1 MNRKRESS
9 IKTRVTTSRFPYVKT
24 IEQFDFSFQPSL
36 NEKEIARLGSLAF
49 IEEKGNVIF
58 LGPPGVG
65 KTHLAVGLG
74 VKACMTGY
82 RILFLT
88 VQKLLEELTIA
99 KREGNLLGKILTY
112 GRLHL
117 LFYQR
122 LKETYSFIEQI
133 RDIPPRRDNKAYEP
147 LYQLFKSIK
156 KVIDDPVLSKAV
168 ARVEERVEVFDNLRK
183 ALRIAL
189 PEGKKGLNDD
199 GDDTD
204 IKTIEEKVKEFRDQ
218 ITTDK
223 HLSQKDV
230 YKKMVQQIDA
240 YWEKLFAD
248 PIPVDTPWGRVFIQ
262 PQRTNNVLERLFRYL
277 KRRWRKKAAPYL

>member
-1 MNRKRESS
+1 MLSMYKWHQVKVNRKRESS
-9 IKTRVTTSRFPYVKT
+9 IKTRVTTARFPYVKT

-117 LFYQR
+117 LIIDEMGYTPINRDQANLLFQLVSMRYEKGSVILTSNYNFDEWGKIFEDTVAAAAIIDRLVHHANIFYVNGSSYR
-122 LKETYSFIEQI
+122 LK
-133 RDIPPRRDNKAYEP
+133 DK
-147 LYQLFKSIK
+147 L
-156 KVIDDPVLSKAV
+156 
-168 ARVEERVEVFDNLRK
+168 
-183 ALRIAL
+183 
-189 PEGKKGLNDD
+189 KKG
-199 GDDTD
+199 
-204 IKTIEEKVKEFRDQ
+204 KTN
-218 ITTDK
+218 
-223 HLSQKDV
+223 
-230 YKKMVQQIDA
+230 A
-240 YWEKLFAD
+240 
-248 PIPVDTPWGRVFIQ
+248 
-262 PQRTNNVLERLFRYL
+262 
-277 KRRWRKKAAPYL
+277 